1 MDNPFRSSLILLI
14 VTLFFLVP
22 VAAPALPGHEIIVR
36 PGYDFLQE
44 DPPDDVVKISFWELS
59 PKSMVLFSLLVIS
72 PILVYPAE
80 LFFSIRTY
88 SLLGIRRLT
97 KKHVLDHKSRKAIYE
112 LIRKNPG
119 ILLPVIVEASLLN
132 RGTARYHLARL
143 EIAGKITYI
152 TVSGKLMYYENNE
165 NFSKLEKKVIWH
177 LKSDVRSKILF
188 HLLELTTSSHQDSRQ
203 DISDALGVTGST
215 VSWHMYRLIHDEI
228 TTQQKEGKFNRY
240 GLIPEAVPIVRKYLP
255 PDKINPLGMVR
266 GRAMAGEGP
275 DSGVPGMRQ

>member
-1 MDNPFRSSLILLI
+1 MDNPIRSSLIILS

-22 VAAPALPGHEIIVR
+22 VAASALPGHEIIIE
-36 PGYDFLQE
+36 PGYDFLRD
-44 DPPDDVVKISFWELS
+44 DPPDDVVKISFWKLS
-59 PKSMVLFSLLVIS
+59 PKSMMLFSLLAIS
-72 PILVYPAE
+72 PILVYPTE
-80 LFFSIRTY
+80 LFFMIRIY

-97 KKHVLDHKSRKAIYE
+97 KKHMLDHKSRKAIYE

-119 ILLPVIVEASLLN
+119 IQLPAIMDVSHLN

-152 TVSGKLMYYENNE
+152 TVSGKIMYYENNE
-165 NFSKLEKKVIWH
+165 NFSNLEKKVIWH
-177 LKSDVRSKILF
+177 LKSDSRSKILF
-188 HLLELTTSSHQDSRQ
+188 HLLESTASSRHE
-203 DISDALGVTGST
+203 ISDALGVTGPT

-228 TTQQKEGKFNRY
+228 TSRQKEGKFTWY
-240 GLIPEAVPIVRKYLP
+240 GLKPEAVPVVRKYLP
-255 PDKINPLGMVR
+255 PDKINTPGMVR